1 MVRYNNQHRHDF
13 YSNIRSLD
21 VVAKPIEYAERIK
34 ELDGEKGIFFSTNH
48 GYQGNIHEYYTLCQ
62 QYNLKLLCGVEAYY
76 VDNRHEKDKSNYHIV
91 IIGKGNEGYHEIN
104 RIMSKANEDGFY
116 YKPRIDK
123 ELLLSLNPEY
133 VMVETGCVAGRL
145 RNDEGAEEWLKEMK
159 NHFKNNL
166 FIEVQSH
173 NEPIQIEYNKKMLR
187 YSNKFNIPLI
197 HANDSHYIKQEDSKY
212 RDLFLKAKGIT
223 YSDESNFILDYPTY
237 EEIVKRYKEQ
247 GVLNDEQIK
256 QSLESTLIFD
266 DWEGVDIDDEIKLP
280 SISSNPNKE
289 LKEILNNELN
299 KLDSNE
305 YEEYKNAVDYELDI
319 IEKTHM
325 EDYFILDYHIVKK
338 GMEDYNGLL
347 TKTGRGSA
355 PSFVTTKFLG
365 LTEIDR
371 LKAPVPL
378 FPTRFMSIE
387 RILNARSL
395 PDIDLNTENSEPFI
409 QATKDLLGEDNCAWM
424 LSFKPLQNASAF
436 RLYCKS
442 LDMKIS
448 EYDDVAKDL
457 ESYKDD
463 KRWKAIIEES
473 EHFVGVIESISPS
486 PCSMLLYDK
495 PVREMIGLIKTK
507 DGMCCNL
514 DGYNCDK
521 YKYLKNDYLTVRIWG
536 LIRQTCELANI
547 PIPTINELDNLLND
561 KTFNIYNEGLTC
573 TINQAD
579 SDFGTSKVKDY
590 KPSNVSEVSAFV
602 AAIRPGFA
610 SLLDNFIDRKH
621 YTTGVKELDELLDD
635 SYHYM
640 MYQESIMKYL
650 IWLGIKESESYDI
663 IKKIAKKKFKEQELN
678 ELKSRLHENWFNIV
692 GKEEGFEDTWKVVE
706 DSSRYA
712 FNASHSLS
720 YAYDSLY
727 GAYLKANYPLE
738 YYTVAFNN
746 YEGDIERTTK
756 LTKELEYFNIKIK
769 QPKFRYSRS
778 EYFMDKKTNSI
789 YKGIQSIK
797 YLNESIGEFLYSLRD
812 NKYKTFTELLI
823 DINGNMNS
831 KQLTILIKLDFFS
844 EFGKSKKLM
853 DVYENFSN
861 IYGKKQLDKA
871 KYYNAI
877 FVKYAKKETEK
888 KLMYDDTVELLK
900 SLERKI
906 PNEDMKI
913 TERIQAWYDYVGSC
927 ELSDKSY
934 TRECLVLDIDN
945 KYATKSLLYCINNG
959 HVQWVKV
966 GKKMFKNNKFEI
978 GDVLYLSNTYQKQK
992 KKKTDNG
999 FVDVEGFDIWCDE
1012 YHIVYYDN

>member
-1 MVRYNNQHRHDF
+1 MRYNNQHRHDF

-21 VVAKPIEYAERIK
+21 CVVKPIEYIERIK
-34 ELDGEKGIFFSTNH
+34 ELDGDKGIFFSTNH
-48 GYQGNIHEYYTLCQ
+48 GYQGDIYSYYTLCQ
-62 QYNLKLLCGVEAYY
+62 QHNLKLICGVEAYY
-76 VDNRHEKDKSNYHIV
+76 VDDRHEKDKSNYHIV
-91 IIGKGNEGYHEIN
+91 IIGKGNEGYREIN

-123 ELLLSLNPEY
+123 ELLLSLNPNY
-133 VMVETGCVAGRL
+133 VMIETGCVAGRL
-145 RNDEGAEEWLKEMK
+145 RNDEGAEEWLTQMKE
-159 NHFKNNL
+159 HFKDNL

-173 NEPIQIEYNKKMLR
+173 NDPIQIEYNKKMLM
-187 YSNKFNIPLI
+187 YSKKFNIPLI
-197 HANDSHYIKQEDSKY
+197 HANDSHYIKQEDAKY

-223 YSDESNFILDYPTY
+223 YFDESNFILDYPTY
-237 EEIVKRYKEQ
+237 DEIVERYRKQ
-247 GVLNDEQIK
+247 GVLNDTQIK
-256 QSLESTLIFD
+256 ESLQNTLIFD
-266 DWEGVDIDDEIKLP
+266 DWEGVELDDDIKLP
-280 SISSNPNKE
+280 SISVDANEE
-289 LKEILNNELN
+289 LKEILNKELD
-299 KLDSNE
+299 KLDRSE
-305 YEEYKNAVDYELDI
+305 YEKYKKEVDYELDI

-355 PSFVTTKFLG
+355 PSFITTKFLG

-424 LSFKPLQNASAF
+424 LSFKPLQSASAF

-448 EYDDVAKDL
+448 EYDDIAKNLDIYR
-457 ESYKDD
+457 EDD
-463 KRWKAIIEES
+463 KWKNIIKES
-473 EHFVGVIESISPS
+473 EHFVGVVESISPS
-486 PCSMLLYDK
+486 PCSMLLYNK
-495 PVREMIGLIKTK
+495 PVREEIGLIKTK
-507 DGMCCNL
+507 DGICCNL

-521 YKYLKNDYLTVRIWG
+521 YKYLKNDYLTVRIWS
-536 LIRQTCELANI
+536 LIRQTCELAGI
-547 PIPTINELDNLLND
+547 SIPTISELDELLND
-561 KTFNIYNEGLTC
+561 KTFNIYKEGLTC

-590 KPSNVSEVSAFV
+590 KPKNVSEVSAFV

-621 YTTGVKELDELLDD
+621 YTTGVNELDELLDD

-663 IKKIAKKKFKEQELN
+663 IKKIAKKKFKEKELN
-678 ELKSRLHENWFNIV
+678 ELKSRLHDNWFHVV

-756 LTKELEYFNIKIK
+756 LTKELEYFKIK
-769 QPKFRYSRS
+769 LENPKFRKSGAKYSL
-778 EYFMDKKTNSI
+778 DKKTNSI
-789 YKGIQSIK
+789 YKGINSIK
-797 YLNESIGEFLYSLRD
+797 FLNESVANYLYSLKG
-812 NKYKTFTELLI
+812 NKYKTFTDLLI
-823 DINGNMNS
+823 DLQGNINS
-831 KQLTILIKLDFFS
+831 KQLNILISLDFFS
-844 EFGKSKKLM
+844 EFGKSAKLIKT
-853 DVYENFSN
+853 YENFQN
-861 IYGKKQLDKA
+861 IYSKKQLSKDKFFGDI
-871 KYYNAI
+871 YE
-877 FVKYAKKETEK
+877 KYASKVTAKKY
-888 KLMYDDTVELLK
+888 MYDDVVPLLYALEKKVENKELP
-900 SLERKI
+900 I
-906 PNEDMKI
+906 VD
-913 TERIQAWYDYVGSC
+913 RIRCWYDNVGNC
-927 ELSDKSY
+927 NLIDKNY
-934 TRECLVLDIDN
+934 TREVVILDIDN
-945 KYATKSLLYCINNG
+945 KYATKIRCYCINNS
-959 HVQWVKV
+959 HDTWIKI
-966 GKKMFKNNKFEI
+966 GKKAYKNNPIEV
-978 GDVLYLSNTYQKQK
+978 GDLVYLDEMVQKEK
-992 KKKTDNG
+992 KRKTDNG
-999 FVDVEGFDIWCDE
+999 WEGTGEYELWCNSYWKCE
-1012 YHIVYYDN
+1012 SN

>member
-159 NHFKNNL
+159 DHFKDNL

-197 HANDSHYIKQEDSKY
+197 HANDSHYINQEDSKY

-256 QSLESTLIFD
+256 QSLNSTLIFD

-463 KRWKAIIEES
+463 KKWKTIIEES

-486 PCSMLLYDK
+486 PCSMLLYNK

-610 SLLDNFIDRKH
+610 SLLDNFIDRNH

-678 ELKSRLHENWFNIV
+678 ELKSRLHENWFNVV

-769 QPKFRYSRS
+769 QPKFRYSKA
-778 EYFMDKKTNSI
+778 EYFMNKKTNSI

-823 DINGNMNS
+823 DLNGNMNS

-853 DVYENFSN
+853 DAYENFSN

-871 KYYNAI
+871 KYYNAT

-888 KLMYDDTVELLK
+888 KLMYDDTFELLK
-900 SLERKI
+900 TLERKI
-906 PNEDMKI
+906 PNEDMNI

-934 TRECLVLDIDN
+934 TRECLVLEIDN
-945 KYATKSLLYCINNG
+945 KYAAKCLLYCINNG
-959 HVQWVKV
+959 HVEWVKV
-966 GKKMFKNNKFEI
+966 GKKMFKNNKFEV
-978 GDVLYLSNTYQKQK
+978 GDILYLSNTYRKQK

-999 FVDVEGFDIWCDE
+999 FVDIEGLDVWSDE
-1012 YHIVYYDN
+1012 YFVKEI